1 VSRSAFFRVNDGGDN
16 GMAMGLAALRL
27 LVIDDNKQ
35 MRTIIGS
42 VLLAAGARHIH
53 YAPDGRRGLDVM
65 AEQSIDVVYVD
76 YELPSMNGL
85 DFIAAVRRLTTSA
98 RYMPIIMLT
107 GHSDRLRL
115 DAARDR
121 GVTEFLCKPVTARG
135 ILTRLDA
142 VIMKP
147 RPFVQS
153 PDYFGPDRRRK
164 RTGRY
169 GGPLRRSSDTGDVVE
184 L

>member
-1 VSRSAFFRVNDGGDN
+1 LHTNESGDDR
-16 GMAMGLAALRL
+16 MATGLAALRL

-35 MRTIIGS
+35 MRTIVGS

-53 YAPDGRRGLDVM
+53 YAPDGRSGLDVL

-76 YELPSMNGL
+76 YEMPAMNGL
-85 DFIAAVRRLTTSA
+85 DFISAVRRLTTSA
-98 RYMPIIMLT
+98 QYMPIIMLT
-107 GHSDRLRL
+107 GHSDRQRL

-121 GVTEFLCKPVTARG
+121 GVTEFLCKPVTARA

-142 VIMKP
+142 VIMNP

-153 PDYFGPDRRRK
+153 PDYFGPCRRRT
-164 RTGRY
+164 RQGFHE
-169 GGPLRRSSDTGDVVE
+169 GPLRRSSDTSGVVE

>member
-1 VSRSAFFRVNDGGDN
+1 
-16 GMAMGLAALRL
+16 MATGLAALQL

-35 MRTIIGS
+35 MRTMVGS

-53 YAPDGRRGLDVM
+53 YAPDGRAGLEVM
-65 AEQSIDVVYVD
+65 AERSIDVVYVD
-76 YELPSMNGL
+76 YEMPAMNGL
-85 DFIAAVRRLTTSA
+85 DFIAAVRGMTTSA
-98 RYMPIIMLT
+98 QYMPIIMLT

-121 GVTEFLCKPVTARG
+121 GVTEFLCKPVTARA

-142 VIMKP
+142 VIMNP
-147 RPFVQS
+147 RAFVQS
-153 PDYFGPDRRRK
+153 PDYFGPDRRRT
-164 RTGRY
+164 RHGFY
-169 GGPLRRSSDTGDVVE
+169 EGPLRRSSDSGDVIE